1 MLTSGREGSDPGW
14 KVKLYFLESDNF
26 SSKTAPVLNFRLRK
40 MVVHIKNEDLGT

>member
-1 MLTSGREGSDPGW
+1 MLTSGREGSEPG
-14 KVKLYFLESDNF
+14 KVQLYFLESGNF